1 MRAIMFGYQ
10 VALKHGDTIHHAIPM
25 VLFSLKYDVDHSKL
39 GKVRIVSI
47 EYE

>member
-25 VLFSLKYDVDHSKL
+25 VLYSLKYDVGHSKL
-39 GKVRIVSI
+39 GKGRIVSI